1 MVTFYRPHHICSGIW
16 NVSYFIKM
24 VLFFIYFIL
33 AFPIDISNILMNI
46 FIIYALR
53 KLKKLG
59 SISFWFICC
68 LSISDCCVGLSGLA
82 HDVHY
87 AYCRT
92 RRSSWTPY
100 TSGVR
105 TFFLGYSGRLTTIIA
120 IDRSIRMKY
129 LYKYNNMMTR
139 TKAYLVLM
147 VNAVL
152 GIANFVGEL
161 GPHQFL
167 FQLVSLILHFIC
179 ITSGCMLYIFT
190 YCKIKQ
196 QVSDLHSNMRRNEVE
211 HDHSTGIRPNSA
223 VFSSQP
229 AAPDVT
235 KGNMVNEGSKEN
247 YAKQN
252 VFHLSGCRE
261 NGRNYLDVVGRVSS
275 NGSMRLDE
283 VPEELIE
290 NNRSSKDDNSS
301 GIRSKHEKMTDYDNG
316 DQNAASQSREIQNKT
331 EKKTKCLNV
340 KTHRKNDDNDV
351 GKAMLFITVTMTL
364 CYIPI
369 CVSGSLNFL
378 NVGSTFFD
386 HLAMI
391 LLLINSSC
399 NAIILTVFSREMR
412 SLAKTLF

>member
-1 MVTFYRPHHICSGIW
+1 MVQ
-16 NVSYFIKM
+16 
-24 VLFFIYFIL
+24 LFIYFIF
-33 AFPIDISNILMNI
+33 AFPIDISNTFMNI
-46 FIIYALR
+46 FIIYALQ
-53 KLKKLG
+53 KLKKL
-59 SISFWFICC
+59 SNISFWFIYC
-68 LSISDCCVGLSGLA
+68 LSVSDLFVGLSGFA
-82 HDVHY
+82 YDIHY
-87 AYCRT
+87 ACCAT
-92 RRSSWTPY
+92 RGNCNWVFY

-129 LYKYNNMMTR
+129 LYKYNNIMTR

-152 GIANFVGEL
+152 GIAHFVGAL
-161 GPHQFL
+161 GPHQTL
-167 FQLVSLILHFIC
+167 FHLVYLIFHFIC

-196 QVSDLHSNMRRNEVE
+196 QVSDLHSNMRRNEIE
-211 HDHSTGIRPNSA
+211 HDHSTRIRPNSV

-261 NGRNYLDVVGRVSS
+261 NGRNCLDLVGRVSS
-275 NGSMRLDE
+275 NGSKQLYE
-283 VPEELIE
+283 VPERSIE
-290 NNRSSKDDNSS
+290 NNLPINDDISTETW
-301 GIRSKHEKMTDYDNG
+301 SKHEKMTDYDDG
-316 DQNAASQSREIQNKT
+316 DQNVASQSREIQNKT
-331 EKKTKCLNV
+331 EKETKSLNV

-378 NVGSTFFD
+378 KIESPFFH

-391 LLLINSSC
+391 LLLCNSSC
-399 NAIILTVFSREMR
+399 NAIILAAFSREIR
-412 SLAKTLF
+412 NLAKTLS